1 VNLFGFD
8 EHCECLD
15 VYSITIMAK
24 IPYLQFVRTFF
35 VLATLAGFSASN
47 LIACMCAPKKIMA
60 GGISR
65 CNKVPNGAVR
75 GCCKNKPA
83 KKSTKKRCK
92 MLCCKLA
99 RKQDGIVENVRGNAV
114 LSEDASSLWVF
125 VHYLNISNK
134 PLYRAVVAEP
144 CAAELCVFLC

>member
-1 VNLFGFD
+1 
-8 EHCECLD
+8 
-15 VYSITIMAK
+15 MAK
-24 IPYLQFVRTFF
+24 IPYLQFVRTLL

-47 LIACMCAPKKIMA
+47 LIACICVPKKTASA
-60 GGISR
+60 GVSA
-65 CNKVPNGAVR
+65 CKKVANGATR

-125 VHYLNISNK
+125 VHYLNISSK
-134 PLYRAVVAEP
+134 PLCRAVVAEP
-144 CAAELCVFLC
+144 CAAELCVFLY